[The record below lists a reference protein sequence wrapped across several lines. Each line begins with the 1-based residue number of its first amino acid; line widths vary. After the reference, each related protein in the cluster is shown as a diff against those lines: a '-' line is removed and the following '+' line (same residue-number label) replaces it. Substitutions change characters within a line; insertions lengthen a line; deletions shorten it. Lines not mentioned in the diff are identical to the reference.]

1 MAKKKKEGKKS
12 AGEKAGA
19 KAGAGAKAEP
29 KMDAVLG
36 TDRALVIDQG
46 DASRLWNKGCFGELK
61 SGQLELSL
69 IEALFLIEIGK
80 LRVKD
85 SSGEKVEYQALL
97 NRCIEKYPSF
107 IPLRDIYKD
116 LRARGYIVKTGFKF
130 GTHFR
135 LYPRGSRPGQ
145 GHADFLVQ
153 MIPEEHSFELQDL
166 SRAVRLSHSVRKKI
180 WYGVVDSEG
189 DITYYEIVRV
199 KP

>member
-1 MAKKKKEGKKS
+1 MAKKTKS
-12 AGEKAGA
+12 KVAGEVVEKSIT
-19 KAGAGAKAEP
+19 
-29 KMDAVLG
+29 AVLG
-36 TDRALVIDQG
+36 TDRALVSDQA

-69 IEALFLIEIGK
+69 IETLFLMEIGK
-80 LRVKD
+80 LKVKD
-85 SSGEKVEYQALL
+85 ALGKAVKYEALL
-97 NRCIEKYPSF
+97 NRCIENYQSF
-107 IPLRDIYKD
+107 IPLRDIYND

-189 DITYYEIVRV
+189 DITYYEIVRI

>member
-1 MAKKKKEGKKS
+1 MPKKNTKKTGKTKP
-12 AGEKAGA
+12 EKTE
-19 KAGAGAKAEP
+19 KAEP
-29 KMDAVLG
+29 KIEAVLG
-36 TDRALVIDQG
+36 TDRALVVDQG
-46 DASRLWNKGCFGELK
+46 NASRLWNKGCFGELK
-61 SGQLELSL
+61 NGQLELSL
-69 IEALFLIEIGK
+69 IETLFLIEIGK
-80 LRVKD
+80 LKLKD
-85 SSGEKVEYQALL
+85 ATGKKVVYTTLL
-97 NRCIEKYPSF
+97 NRCIENYPSF

-153 MIPEEHSFELQDL
+153 MVPEEHSFELQDL

>member
-1 MAKKKKEGKKS
+1 MAKKEKS
-12 AGEKAGA
+12 NTSNTEQKFTAI
-19 KAGAGAKAEP
+19 
-29 KMDAVLG
+29 LG
-36 TDRALVIDQG
+36 TDRALIIDEG

-61 SGQLELSL
+61 SCQLELSL
-69 IEALFLIEIGK
+69 IEALFLMETNK
-80 LRVKD
+80 LKVKD
-85 SSGEKVEYQALL
+85 TGGKTVKYEDLL
-97 NRCIEKYPSF
+97 NHCIEKYPSF

-130 GTHFR
+130 GAHFR
-135 LYPRGSRPGQ
+135 LYPRGTRPGK

>member
-1 MAKKKKEGKKS
+1 MAKKSKKGETKK
-12 AGEKAGA
+12 AEEKHAEA
-19 KAGAGAKAEP
+19 KAS
-29 KMDAVLG
+29 AVLG
-36 TDRALVIDQG
+36 TDRSLVVDQG
-46 DASRLWNKGCFGELK
+46 EASRLWNKGCFGELK

-69 IEALFLIEIGK
+69 IETTFLMEIGK
-80 LRVKD
+80 LKVKD
-85 SSGEKVEYQALL
+85 ADGKAVKYETLL
-97 NRCIEKYPSF
+97 NRCIKNYPSF

-116 LRARGYIVKTGFKF
+116 LRSRGYIVKTGFKF

-153 MIPEEHSFELQDL
+153 MVPEEHVFELQDL

-189 DITYYEIVRV
+189 DITYYEIVRI